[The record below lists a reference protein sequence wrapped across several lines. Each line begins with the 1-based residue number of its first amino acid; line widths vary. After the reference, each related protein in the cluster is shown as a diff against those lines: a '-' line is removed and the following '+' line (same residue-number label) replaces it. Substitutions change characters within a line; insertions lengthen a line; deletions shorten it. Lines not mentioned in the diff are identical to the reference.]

1 MNLEFEKGQGYSVEI
16 THNINDFLISYQ
28 KIGFNELSLDKTDIK
43 LLLERIT
50 KIASTLNVKPSQFLL
65 ELIPSHYAAACHVD
79 KRGIVH
85 LVLPIDIFKNHIA
98 PPSRGIDDDYLIY
111 HELMHAKDV
120 LEGKDSSLGFID
132 IGKDFTEYLS
142 GRLWDFS
149 IEGRLQKSAKPHCS
163 KQQSID
169 KVYDCLLDEFEIGNI
184 DENTMKLLSK
194 QVIAEL
200 CELTWGKEL
209 THDETCALVKR
220 ALGKTRLDFKKT
232 KS

>member
-1 MNLEFEKGQGYSVEI
+1 MDLEFERGRNYSIEV
-16 THNINDFLISYQ
+16 THNINGFLISYQ
-28 KIGFNELSLDKTDIK
+28 KIWFNDISLENTDIK
-43 LLLERIT
+43 LLLKRIIE
-50 KIASTLNVKPSQFLL
+50 IASVLNVKPSRFLL
-65 ELIPSHYAAACHVD
+65 ELVPDYYAAECHVD
-79 KRGIVH
+79 KHGIVH
-85 LVLPIDIFKNHIA
+85 LVLPIDIVRNHIVL
-98 PPSRGIDDDYLIY
+98 PSRGVDDNYLIY

-132 IGKDFTEYLS
+132 VGKDFTEYLS

>member
-85 LVLPIDIFKNHIA
+85 LVLPIDIYENHIA

-120 LEGKDSSLGFID
+120 LEGKESSSGFID
-132 IGKDFTEYLS
+132 VGKDLTEYLS
-142 GRLWDFS
+142 GFLRDFS
-149 IEGRLQKSAKPHCS
+149 IEGRLERNDKPHHS
-163 KQQSID
+163 KQQSIEN
-169 KVYDCLLDEFEIGNI
+169 VHNCILDEFGIGNI
-184 DENTMKLLSK
+184 DENTVRLLSK
-194 QVIAEL
+194 KVIAEL

-209 THDETCALVKR
+209 TRDEIHILIRSALEMT
-220 ALGKTRLDFKKT
+220 LP
-232 KS
+232 